1 MHPTLAAGVRRQ
13 VEGGSAARQGAP
25 HDICGV
31 VLRRAVARRVDVG
44 RGHVPVS
51 CRLLALRSRI
61 AVTIALLQLLMRCA
75 RYSEGVVYKGEMMRD
90 MRHGTGA
97 R

>member
-1 MHPTLAAGVRRQ
+1 MAA
-13 VEGGSAARQGAP
+13 AA
-25 HDICGV
+25 IF
-31 VLRRAVARRVDVG
+31 
-44 RGHVPVS
+44 
-51 CRLLALRSRI
+51 RSRI
-61 AVTIALLQLLMRCA
+61 TVAIVLLQLLTRCG

>member
-1 MHPTLAAGVRRQ
+1 MAA
-13 VEGGSAARQGAP
+13 AA
-25 HDICGV
+25 IF
-31 VLRRAVARRVDVG
+31 
-44 RGHVPVS
+44 
-51 CRLLALRSRI
+51 RSRI
-61 AVTIALLQLLMRCA
+61 AVAIALLQLLTRCG

>member
-1 MHPTLAAGVRRQ
+1 M
-13 VEGGSAARQGAP
+13 
-25 HDICGV
+25 
-31 VLRRAVARRVDVG
+31 
-44 RGHVPVS
+44 S

>member
-1 MHPTLAAGVRRQ
+1 M
-13 VEGGSAARQGAP
+13 
-25 HDICGV
+25 
-31 VLRRAVARRVDVG
+31 G
-44 RGHVPVS
+44 RGHVSVS
-51 CRLLALRSRI
+51 CSGRRSSIAAAAIFLSRI
-61 AVTIALLQLLMRCA
+61 AVAIALLQLLTRCG